1 MLRSC
6 FIGLFCN
13 QSNHGRKW
21 KQDTLSYLKSNVLLK
36 VISDCLPE
44 WRALVVL
51 WCVFTS
57 CRADIHIRI
66 RSSFKKQLSL

>member
-13 QSNHGRKW
+13 QSNHGQKW

-36 VISDCLPE
+36 VTSDCLPE
-44 WRALVVL
+44 WGALL
-51 WCVFTS
+51 ILS
-57 CRADIHIRI
+57 CGTCSQAAEQTFI
-66 RSSFKKQLSL
+66 LE